1 MKYAVPECFPEGELV
16 SILKRKNKTEDYTA
30 PRSTCSDP
38 EYMTV
43 HKLLSFLHAAL
54 LLKGQLISYGDLTRY
69 TRIFAIKSAKTCIF

>member
-38 EYMTV
+38 ET
-43 HKLLSFLHAAL
+43 
-54 LLKGQLISYGDLTRY
+54 T
-69 TRIFAIKSAKTCIF
+69 